1 MATEHAAP
9 VPATDRD
16 AADAA
21 DLARYGYKQE
31 LKRSLNIFSS
41 FAVAFS
47 YISPATGIFTL
58 FILGVGTLG
67 GAFFWTWPVVWLG
80 QFIVALVFA
89 EVSTHFP
96 LAGSVFQ
103 WTKYLTRNKTYAW
116 YAGWVYLWAGALT
129 VAAVVATLPL
139 ALIPMIDNLGISGI
153 KMDPANLTNQKWI
166 AVITLIVITLLNIF
180 GVRLVALINN
190 TGVLFE
196 ILGLFVF
203 AIILAAFND
212 HQGVGVV
219 FHTGGPTFNASNFLI
234 AMFMGLFVIYGF
246 DTASTLAEESHEPRK
261 KAPQAVLASIAAA
274 GVIGGVFIWAMLMAV
289 PGSMHKVVAAGG
301 ISPPDIIDANLS
313 NALSVA
319 YLLVVSIAIFV
330 CCLSIQASTIRLA
343 FGMSRDRQLPG
354 SKYLSRVN
362 HATGTPIGACI
373 LVALMAAI
381 FFLKYAG
388 VAYIAI
394 AATGMIYLSY
404 LFATCAI
411 MRQRLRGWP
420 HEKGD
425 FSLGRWG
432 ILVNALAIL
441 WGLSMLVN
449 FAWHRVATNP
459 KASEISSL
467 DFFHSHFLNSIP
479 ILWLI
484 LGVVLLLGSAY
495 YWIRRAQIPSPVV
508 TEAASA
514 EAT

>member
-1 MATEHAAP
+1 MASTEAAP
-9 VPATDRD
+9 VPTVDQ
-16 AADAA
+16 DAA

-58 FILGVGTLG
+58 FALGIGTLG
-67 GAFFWTWPVVWLG
+67 GAFFWTWPVVWMG

-103 WTKYLTRNKTYAW
+103 WTKYLTRNKTYSW
-116 YAGWVYLWAGALT
+116 YAGWIYLWAGALT

-139 ALIPMIDNLGISGI
+139 ALIPMIDNLGINGL
-153 KMDPANLTNQKWI
+153 KMNPADLTNQKWVA
-166 AVITLIVITLLNIF
+166 AVTLIVITLLNIF

-203 AIILAAFND
+203 AIILAAFN
-212 HQGVGVV
+212 HHHSVGVI
-219 FHTGGPTFNASNFLI
+219 FHTGGPSFNGANFLV

-261 KAPQAVLASIAAA
+261 KAPRAVLASIAAA
-274 GVIGGVFIWAMLMAV
+274 GVIGGIFIWAMLIAT
-289 PGSMHKVVAAGG
+289 PGSLGSVIKNGG

-319 YLLVVSIAIFV
+319 YLLVVSVAIFV

-343 FGMSRDRQLPG
+343 YGMARDRQLPASG
-354 SKYLSRVN
+354 LFNKVN
-362 HATGTPIGACI
+362 HETGTPIGACI
-373 LVALMAAI
+373 LVALMAVI
-381 FFLKYAG
+381 FLLKYAG
-388 VAYIAI
+388 VGYIAI
-394 AATGMIYLSY
+394 AATGMIYISY
-404 LFATCAI
+404 LFATVAI
-411 MRQRLRGWP
+411 FNVRRKGWP

-432 ILVNALAIL
+432 MLVNVLAIL
-441 WGLSMLVN
+441 WGVGMLVN
-449 FAWHRVATNP
+449 FAWHRAATNP
-459 KASEISSL
+459 KPKELPGTLKFGWSFI
-467 DFFHSHFLNSIP
+467 DGIP
-479 ILWLI
+479 ILWLV
-484 LGVVLLLGSAY
+484 LGVVLIVGSVY
-495 YWIRRAQIPSPVV
+495 YWVRRAQIPTPAV
-508 TEAASA
+508 TEAAAA

>member
-1 MATEHAAP
+1 MASTPVAP
-9 VPATDRD
+9 VPPVDQ
-16 AADAA
+16 DAA
-21 DLARYGYKQE
+21 DLERYGYKQE
-31 LKRSLNIFSS
+31 LKRTLHIFSS

-58 FILGVGTLG
+58 FILGFATLG

-80 QFIVALVFA
+80 QFMVALVFA

-103 WTKYLTRNKTYAW
+103 WTKYLTRSKAYSW
-116 YAGWVYLWAGALT
+116 YAGWIYLWAGALT

-139 ALIPMIDNLGISGI
+139 ALIPMLDNLGIDAI
-153 KMDPANLTNQKWI
+153 KMNPADLTNQKWI
-166 AVITLIVITLLNIF
+166 AVITLVVITLLNIF
-180 GVRLVALINN
+180 GVRLVAIINN

-203 AIILAAFND
+203 AIILAAFNN
-212 HQGVGVV
+212 HQGVGVI
-219 FHTGGPTFNASNFLI
+219 FHTGGPTFNASNFLV

-261 KAPQAVLASIAAA
+261 KAPRAVLMSLAAA
-274 GVIGGVFIWAMLMAV
+274 GVIGGVFIWAMLIAV
-289 PGSMHKVVAAGG
+289 PGNLDKVVANGG
-301 ISPPDIIDANLS
+301 LGPADIIDANLS

-319 YLLVVSIAIFV
+319 YLLVVSVAIFV

-343 FGMSRDRQLPG
+343 YGMSRDRQLPF
-354 SKYLSRVN
+354 SNIYNRVN
-362 HATGTPIGACI
+362 HETGTPIGACI

-404 LFATCAI
+404 LFATVAI
-411 MRQRLRGWP
+411 MRVRMKGWP
-420 HEKGD
+420 HTRGE

-432 ILVNALAIL
+432 KLVNVLAIL
-441 WGLSMLVN
+441 WGAGMLVN
-449 FAWHRVATNP
+449 FAWHRPETNP
-459 KASEISSL
+459 KASEITGL
-467 DFFHSHFLNSIP
+467 DFFNSGFLNSIP

-484 LGVVLLLGSAY
+484 LGAVLIVGSIY
-495 YWIRRAQIPSPVV
+495 YWIRRAQIPTPVP
-508 TEAASA
+508 TDAATA

>member
-1 MATEHAAP
+1 MASHPAAP
-9 VPATDRD
+9 VPAVDQ
-16 AADAA
+16 DAA

-58 FILGVGTLG
+58 FILGMGTLG

-103 WTKYLTRNKTYAW
+103 WTKYLTNNKTYAW
-116 YAGWVYLWAGALT
+116 YAGWIYLWAGALT

-139 ALIPMIDNLGISGI
+139 ALIPMLDNLGIDAI

-203 AIILAAFND
+203 AIILALFND

-274 GVIGGVFIWAMLMAV
+274 GVIGGVFIWAMLMAT
-289 PGSMHKVVAAGG
+289 PGSLSKVVANGG
-301 ISPPDIIDANLS
+301 LGPADIIDANLS

-319 YLLVVSIAIFV
+319 YLLVVSVAIFV

-354 SKYLSRVN
+354 SRLLSKVN
-362 HATGTPIGACI
+362 HETGTPIGACI
-373 LVALMAAI
+373 LVAAMAGI

-404 LFATCAI
+404 LFATMAI
-411 MRQRLRGWP
+411 MRQRMRGWP
-420 HEKGD
+420 HQPGQ

-432 ILVNALAIL
+432 KLVNALAIL
-441 WGLSMLVN
+441 WGLGMLVN
-449 FAWHRVATNP
+449 FAWHRPATNP
-459 KASEISSL
+459 KASEIPSL
-467 DFFHSHFLNSIP
+467 DFFHSGFLNSIP

-484 LGVVLLLGSAY
+484 LGAVLILGSLY
-495 YWIRRAQIPSPVV
+495 YWIRRAQIPTPVP
-508 TEAASA
+508 TDAAAA

>member
-1 MATEHAAP
+1 MASESAAP
-9 VPATDRD
+9 
-16 AADAA
+16 AASVDQDAA
-21 DLARYGYKQE
+21 DLAQYGYKQE

-58 FILGVGTLG
+58 FILGIGTLG

-103 WTKYLTRNKTYAW
+103 WTKYLTRNKAYAW
-116 YAGWVYLWAGALT
+116 YAGWIYLWAGALT

-153 KMDPANLTNQKWI
+153 KMDPASLTNQKWI
-166 AVITLIVITLLNIF
+166 AAVTLIVITTLNIF

-203 AIILAAFND
+203 AIILALFNH
-212 HQGVGVV
+212 HQSVGVV
-219 FHTGGPTFNASNFLI
+219 FHTGGPSFNASNFLI

-274 GVIGGVFIWAMLMAV
+274 GVIGGVFIYAMLIAT
-289 PGSMHKVVAAGG
+289 PGSMSAVIKAGG
-301 ISPPDIIDANLS
+301 ISPAAIIDANLS

-319 YLLVVSIAIFV
+319 YLLVVSVAIFV
-330 CCLSIQASTIRLA
+330 CCLSIQASTIRLGY
-343 FGMSRDRQLPG
+343 GMSRDRQLPFSG
-354 SKYLSRVN
+354 AVSRVN
-362 HATGTPIGACI
+362 ERTGTPIGAC
-373 LVALMAAI
+373 LMVALMAAI
-381 FFLKYAG
+381 FLLKYAG

-404 LFATCAI
+404 LFATVAI
-411 MRQRLRGWP
+411 LRVRMKGWP

-432 ILVNALAIL
+432 MLINVLAFL
-441 WGLSMLVN
+441 WGGGMLIN

-459 KASEISSL
+459 KASEIPGL
-467 DFFHSHFLNSIP
+467 DFWNSGFLNSIP

-484 LGVVLLLGSAY
+484 LGVVLLDGSAY
-495 YWIRRAQIPSPVV
+495 YWLRRAQIPSPVV
-508 TEAASA
+508 TETAAAESA
-514 EAT
+514 

>member
-1 MATEHAAP
+1 MASTPAAP
-9 VPATDRD
+9 VQPVDQ
-16 AADAA
+16 DAA
-21 DLARYGYKQE
+21 DLAQYGYKQE

-58 FILGVGTLG
+58 FILGIGTLG

-103 WTKYLTRNKTYAW
+103 WTKYLTRNKAYAW
-116 YAGWVYLWAGALT
+116 YAGWIYLWAGALT

-153 KMDPANLTNQKWI
+153 KMDPASLTNQKWI
-166 AVITLIVITLLNIF
+166 AAVTLIVITMLNIF

-203 AIILAAFND
+203 AIILALFNH
-212 HQGVGVV
+212 HQSVGVV
-219 FHTGGPTFNASNFLI
+219 FHTGGPSFNASNFLI

-274 GVIGGVFIWAMLMAV
+274 GVIGGVFIYAMLIAT
-289 PGSMHKVVAAGG
+289 PGQMSSVIKAGG
-301 ISPPDIIDANLS
+301 ISPAAIIDANLS

-319 YLLVVSIAIFV
+319 YLLVVSVAIFV
-330 CCLSIQASTIRLA
+330 CCLSIQASTIRLGY
-343 FGMSRDRQLPG
+343 GMSRDRQLPFSG
-354 SKYLSRVN
+354 AVSRVN
-362 HATGTPIGACI
+362 ERTGTPIGAC
-373 LVALMAAI
+373 LMVALMAAI
-381 FFLKYAG
+381 FLLKYAG

-404 LFATCAI
+404 LFATVAI
-411 MRQRLRGWP
+411 LRVRMKGWP

-432 ILVNALAIL
+432 MLINVLAII
-441 WGLSMLVN
+441 WGGGMLIN

-459 KASEISSL
+459 KASEIPGL
-467 DFFHSHFLNSIP
+467 DFWNSGFLNSIP

-484 LGVVLLLGSAY
+484 LGAVLLIGSAY

-508 TEAASA
+508 TETAAAESA
-514 EAT
+514 

>member
-1 MATEHAAP
+1 MATESAAP
-9 VPATDRD
+9 
-16 AADAA
+16 AASVDQDAA
-21 DLARYGYKQE
+21 DLAQYGYKQE

-58 FILGVGTLG
+58 FILGIGTLG

-103 WTKYLTRNKTYAW
+103 WTKYLSRNKAYAW
-116 YAGWVYLWAGALT
+116 YAGWIYLWAGALT

-153 KMDPANLTNQKWI
+153 KMDPASLTNQKWI
-166 AVITLIVITLLNIF
+166 AAVTLIVITTLNIF

-203 AIILAAFND
+203 AIILALFNH
-212 HQGVGVV
+212 HQSVGVV
-219 FHTGGPTFNASNFLI
+219 FHTGGPSFNASNFLI

-274 GVIGGVFIWAMLMAV
+274 GVIGGVFIYAMLIAT
-289 PGSMHKVVAAGG
+289 PGSMSSVIKAGG
-301 ISPPDIIDANLS
+301 ISPADIIDANLS

-319 YLLVVSIAIFV
+319 YLLVVSVAIFV
-330 CCLSIQASTIRLA
+330 CCLSIQASTIRLGY
-343 FGMSRDRQLPG
+343 GMSRDRQLPFSG
-354 SKYLSRVN
+354 AISRVN
-362 HATGTPIGACI
+362 KRTGTPIGACI
-373 LVALMAAI
+373 MVALMAAI
-381 FFLKYAG
+381 FLLKYAG

-404 LFATCAI
+404 LFATVAI
-411 MRQRLRGWP
+411 MRVRLKGWP
-420 HEKGD
+420 HEKGE

-432 ILVNALAIL
+432 MLVNALAIL
-441 WGLSMLVN
+441 WGLGMLVN

-459 KASEISSL
+459 KASEIPGL
-467 DFFHSHFLNSIP
+467 DFWNSGFLNSVP

-484 LGVVLLLGSAY
+484 LGAVLLIGSAY
-495 YWIRRAQIPSPVV
+495 YLVRRAQIPSPVV
-508 TEAASA
+508 TETAAAESA
-514 EAT
+514 

>member
-1 MATEHAAP
+1 MASTPAAP
-9 VPATDRD
+9 MPTVDQ
-16 AADAA
+16 DAA

-58 FILGVGTLG
+58 FALGIGTLG

-80 QFIVALVFA
+80 QFIVALGFA

-103 WTKYLTRNKTYAW
+103 WTKYLTRNKAYAW
-116 YAGWVYLWAGALT
+116 YAGWIYLWAGALT

-139 ALIPMIDNLGISGI
+139 ALIPMIDNLGINGI
-153 KMDPANLTNQKWI
+153 KMNPASLTDQRWI
-166 AVITLIVITLLNIF
+166 AFITLAVITLLNIF

-203 AIILAAFND
+203 AIILAAFN
-212 HQGVGVV
+212 HHHSVGVI
-219 FHTGGPTFNASNFLI
+219 FHTGGNPFNAHFFLI

-274 GVIGGVFIWAMLMAV
+274 GVVGGVFIWAMLIAA
-289 PGSMHKVVAAGG
+289 PGSLSKIVSGGG
-301 ISPPDIIDANLS
+301 ITPAGIIDANLS

-319 YLLVVSIAIFV
+319 YLLVVSVAIFV

-343 FGMSRDRQLPG
+343 FGMSRDRQLPLSG
-354 SKYLSRVN
+354 VISRVN
-362 HATGTPIGACI
+362 ERTGTPIGACI
-373 LVALMAAI
+373 TVALMAVI
-381 FFLKYAG
+381 FLLKYAG
-388 VAYIAI
+388 VGFIAI

-404 LFATCAI
+404 LFANLAI
-411 MRQRLRGWP
+411 MRVRMNGWP
-420 HEKGD
+420 HEKGA
-425 FSLGRWG
+425 FSLGRYG
-432 ILVNALAIL
+432 KLVNVLAIL
-441 WGLSMLVN
+441 WGGGMLIN
-449 FAWHRVATNP
+449 FAWHRAATNP
-459 KASEISSL
+459 KASETSGAL
-467 DFFHSHFLNSIP
+467 DFWHSHFLNSIP
-479 ILWLI
+479 ILWL
-484 LGVVLLLGSAY
+484 VLAFVLIIGTVY
-495 YWIRRAQIPSPVV
+495 YAIRRAQIPSPVV
-508 TEAASA
+508 TDAAAAESA
-514 EAT
+514 

>member
-1 MATEHAAP
+1 
-9 VPATDRD
+9 
-16 AADAA
+16 
-21 DLARYGYKQE
+21 
-31 LKRSLNIFSS
+31 
-41 FAVAFS
+41 
-47 YISPATGIFTL
+47 
-58 FILGVGTLG
+58 
-67 GAFFWTWPVVWLG
+67 
-80 QFIVALVFA
+80 
-89 EVSTHFP
+89 
-96 LAGSVFQ
+96 
-103 WTKYLTRNKTYAW
+103 
-116 YAGWVYLWAGALT
+116 
-129 VAAVVATLPL
+129 
-139 ALIPMIDNLGISGI
+139 MIDNLGIDAL

-166 AVITLIVITLLNIF
+166 AVVTLVVITLLNIF

-203 AIILAAFND
+203 AIILALFNN

-219 FHTGGPTFNASNFLI
+219 FHTGGPTFNASNFLV

-261 KAPQAVLASIAAA
+261 KAPRAVLASIATA

-289 PGSMHKVVAAGG
+289 PGSMSKVVAGGG

-313 NALSVA
+313 NALSVG

-343 FGMSRDRQLPG
+343 FGMSRDRQLPF
-354 SKYLSRVN
+354 SNAWSQVN
-362 HATGTPIGACI
+362 GTTGTPVGACI

-381 FFLKYAG
+381 FLLKYAG
-388 VAYIAI
+388 VGFIAI

-411 MRQRLRGWP
+411 MRMRLRGWP

-459 KASEISSL
+459 KASEIDNL
-467 DFFHSHFLNSIP
+467 DFWGSHFLNSIP

-484 LGVVLLLGSAY
+484 LGAVLLVGSAY
-495 YWIRRAQIPSPVV
+495 YWIRRARIPTPVV
-508 TEAASA
+508 TEEAAA

>member
-1 MATEHAAP
+1 MATESAAP
-9 VPATDRD
+9 AHTADQ
-16 AADAA
+16 DAA

-58 FILGVGTLG
+58 FILGIGTLG
-67 GAFFWTWPVVWLG
+67 GAFFWTWPVVWVG

-103 WTKYLTRNKTYAW
+103 WTKYLTRNKAYAW
-116 YAGWVYLWAGALT
+116 YAGWIYLWAGALT

-139 ALIPMIDNLGISGI
+139 ALIPMLDNLGIDAI

-166 AVITLIVITLLNIF
+166 AIVTLVVITLLNIF

-203 AIILAAFND
+203 AIILALFNN

-219 FHTGGPTFNASNFLI
+219 FHTGGPSFNASIFLI

-289 PGSMHKVVAAGG
+289 PGSMSKVVAAGG

-313 NALSVA
+313 NALSVG

-343 FGMSRDRQLPG
+343 FGMSRDRQLPF
-354 SKYLSRVN
+354 SKPWSEVN
-362 HATGTPIGACI
+362 ETTGTPIGACL
-373 LVALMAAI
+373 LVAVMAAI

-404 LFATCAI
+404 LFATIAI
-411 MRQRLRGWP
+411 MRQRTRGWP
-420 HEKGD
+420 HEKGQ
-425 FSLGRWG
+425 FSLGRYG
-432 ILVNALAIL
+432 KLVNILAIL
-441 WGLSMLVN
+441 WGAGMLIN
-449 FAWHRVATNP
+449 IAWHRPATNP
-459 KASEISSL
+459 KASEIPGL
-467 DFFHSHFLNSIP
+467 DFFNSGFLNSIP
-479 ILWLI
+479 IFWLI
-484 LGVVLLLGSAY
+484 LGLVVIIGSVY

-508 TEAASA
+508 TETAAAESA
-514 EAT
+514 

>member
-1 MATEHAAP
+1 MATESAAP
-9 VPATDRD
+9 
-16 AADAA
+16 AASVDQDAA
-21 DLARYGYKQE
+21 DLAQYGYKQE

-58 FILGVGTLG
+58 FILGIGTLG

-103 WTKYLTRNKTYAW
+103 WTKYLSNNKTYAW
-116 YAGWVYLWAGALT
+116 YAGWIYLWAGALT

-139 ALIPMIDNLGISGI
+139 ALIPMIDNLGISSI
-153 KMDPANLTNQKWI
+153 KMDPASLTNQKWI
-166 AVITLIVITLLNIF
+166 AAVTLIVITMLNIF

-203 AIILAAFND
+203 AIILALFNH
-212 HQGVGVV
+212 HQSVGVV
-219 FHTGGPTFNASNFLI
+219 FHTGGPSFNASNFLV

-274 GVIGGVFIWAMLMAV
+274 GVIGGVFIYAMLLAT
-289 PGSMHKVVAAGG
+289 PGSMSSVIKAGG
-301 ISPPDIIDANLS
+301 ISPAAIIDANLS

-319 YLLVVSIAIFV
+319 YLLVVSVAIFV
-330 CCLSIQASTIRLA
+330 CCLSIQASTIRLGY
-343 FGMSRDRQLPG
+343 GMSRDRQLPFSG
-354 SKYLSRVN
+354 AISRVN
-362 HATGTPIGACI
+362 HRTGTPIGACI
-373 LVALMAAI
+373 MVALMAAI
-381 FFLKYAG
+381 FLLKYAG

-404 LFATCAI
+404 LFATVAI
-411 MRQRLRGWP
+411 MRVRLKGWP

-432 ILVNALAIL
+432 MLINALAIL
-441 WGLSMLVN
+441 WGLGMLVN

-459 KASEISSL
+459 KASEITGL
-467 DFFHSHFLNSIP
+467 DFWKSGFLNSVP

-484 LGVVLLLGSAY
+484 LGAVLLVGSAY

-508 TEAASA
+508 TETAAAESA
-514 EAT
+514 